1 MIALQYTIDTENTV
15 KLNWAAKGAERII
28 QNVYNLINTWKY
40 EVAYHR
46 TMGMSTAFLDKPYN
60 TAAALYVSEVYK
72 IVSAYEPRAEV
83 KDVKISSIDNDGNI
97 GFKVVI
103 EI

>member
-1 MIALQYTIDTENTV
+1 MIVLQYTINTENTV

-28 QNVYNLINTWKY
+28 QNVWNLINTWKY

-46 TMGMSTAFLDKPYN
+46 TMGMNTAFLDKPYD
-60 TAAALYVSEVYK
+60 TASALYISEVYR
-72 IVSAYEPRAEV
+72 IISTYEPRAEV
-83 KDVKISSIDNDGNI
+83 KNVKVSGIDNEGNI